1 MKMSASIVLV
11 LAGLSLANADATN
24 PISKVLEMI
33 SDLQTKIIG
42 EGEAAQKVYEEYSE
56 WCEERSKTLSFEIKT
71 GKSEVASLK
80 ATIDEE
86 TALSASLTTKIEE
99 LSAAIAT
106 DEADLKAAT
115 EIRDKEN
122 AVFVAEE
129 KDLSGII
136 DTLTRA
142 IGILES
148 HGSALLQTKN
158 VQHIAQALDVMV
170 QASAL
175 NAADAQRLTALV
187 QSSDGD
193 NDVGAPAGAV
203 YEGHSGGILDT
214 LGDLLEKAKSQ
225 LDAAR
230 KKETTNLYN
239 FQMLEQSLE
248 DQIKFGNAELA
259 KAKKG
264 LAGSGEKKATAE
276 GDLSVTTTDLNSDI
290 KTLADT
296 HHDCMTTASNFE
308 AETKSRGEELSAL
321 AEAKKVIVET
331 TSGATDLSHG
341 LAQVSLLQL
350 SSGLPSQAVR
360 FVRDLAHKQKSTAL
374 AQLASRLDS
383 AVRFGSGDDIFAKV
397 QGLIADMISKL
408 EAEAEADATHEAYCD
423 KEIAE
428 SDVKHADKTAEIAKL
443 TASIDSMSARSA
455 QLKEEVAALQKSLAD
470 LAASQAEMD
479 KLRQEENKDFVAN
492 KAEMEKGLEGVKL
505 ALKILT
511 EYYAKEGKSHLE
523 AEGAGG
529 GIIGLLEVCES
540 DFSKGLAEMVATEE
554 SSQSAYETE
563 TKENEIDKANKDQ
576 EVKYKTKESVDLDK
590 AVAEATS
597 YRAGVQTELD
607 AVNEYL
613 AKLHS
618 ECDEVAEPYA
628 ETKRRREAE
637 IAGLKEALAILD
649 GSQADVADAQAAADP
664 GVATAAS
671 ANTAKWQAAAVTLV
685 QKSALRGVSRHVM
698 A

>member
-1 MKMSASIVLV
+1 MKFSTGILL
-11 LAGLSLANADATN
+11 LAMLSLAGAEETN
-24 PISKVLEMI
+24 PIAKVLEMI

-42 EGEAAQKVYEEYSE
+42 EGEEAQKVYEEYSE

-106 DEADLKAAT
+106 DEADKKAAT

-148 HGSALLQTKN
+148 HGSALLQTQN
-158 VQHIAQALDVMV
+158 VQNIAQALNVMV

-175 NAADAQRLTALV
+175 NAADADRLTALV
-187 QSSDGD
+187 QSSSADGD
-193 NDVGAPAGAV
+193 SDVNAPAGAV
-203 YEGHSGGILDT
+203 YEGHSGGILAT
-214 LGDLLEKAKSQ
+214 LGDLLDKAKSQ

-239 FQMLEQSLE
+239 FQMLEQSLA
-248 DQIKFGNAELA
+248 DQIKFGNAELD

-264 LAGSGEKKATAE
+264 LAASGEKKAAAE
-276 GDLSVTTTDLNSDI
+276 GDLEVTTKDLNSDI
-290 KTLADT
+290 QTLADT

-308 AETKSRGEELSAL
+308 AETKSRGEELEAM
-321 AEAKKVIVET
+321 AQAKKVIVET
-331 TSGATDLSHG
+331 TSGATELSYG
-341 LAQVSLLQL
+341 LTQVSLLQL
-350 SSGLPSQAVR
+350 SSGTPSRAVR
-360 FVRDLAHKQKSTAL
+360 FVRELANKHKSTAL

-383 AVRFGSGDDIFAKV
+383 ALRYSSGDDIFAKV
-397 QGLIADMISKL
+397 KGLIADMISKL
-408 EAEAEADATHEAYCD
+408 EDEAEADATHEAYCD

-443 TASIDSMSARSA
+443 TAAIDSMSAKSA
-455 QLKEEVAALQKSLAD
+455 QLKEAVATLQKELAD

-479 KLRQEENKDFVAN
+479 KLRQEEHADFEVN

-511 EYYAKEGKSHLE
+511 EYYAKEDKSHLG

-540 DFSKGLAEMVATEE
+540 DFSKGLAEMIATEE

-563 TKENEIDKANKDQ
+563 TKENEISKANKDQ
-576 EVKYKTKESVDLDK
+576 DVKYKTKESVDLDK
-590 AVAEATS
+590 SVAEATS
-597 YRAGVQTELD
+597 DRAGVQTELD
-607 AVNEYL
+607 AVSEYL
-613 AKLHS
+613 AKLHG
-618 ECDEVAEPYA
+618 ECDEVAEPYE

-637 IAGLKEALAILD
+637 IAGLKDALSILD
-649 GSQADVADAQAAADP
+649 GSSADVASAQAAAEP
-664 GVATAAS
+664 GVAKAAS
-671 ANTAKWQAAAVTLV
+671 ANVASWQAAAVALV
-685 QKSALRGVSRHVM
+685 QKSALRGVKVH
-698 A
+698 AA

>member
-158 VQHIAQALDVMV
+158 VQNIAQALDVMV

-175 NAADAQRLTALV
+175 NAADAERLTALV

-203 YEGHSGGILDT
+203 YEGHSGGILET

-239 FQMLEQSLE
+239 FEMLKQSLE
-248 DQIKFGNAELA
+248 DQIKFGNAELV

-264 LAGSGEKKATAE
+264 LAASGEKKATAE
-276 GDLSVTTTDLNSDI
+276 GDLAVTTTDLNSDI
-290 KTLADT
+290 KTLAET

-321 AEAKKVIVET
+321 AAAKKVIVET
-331 TSGATDLSHG
+331 TSGATDLSYG

-383 AVRFGSGDDIFAKV
+383 AVRFGSGDD
-397 QGLIADMISKL
+397 
-408 EAEAEADATHEAYCD
+408 
-423 KEIAE
+423 
-428 SDVKHADKTAEIAKL
+428 
-443 TASIDSMSARSA
+443 
-455 QLKEEVAALQKSLAD
+455 
-470 LAASQAEMD
+470 
-479 KLRQEENKDFVAN
+479 LRQSER
-492 KAEMEKGLEGVKL
+492 
-505 ALKILT
+505 T
-511 EYYAKEGKSHLE
+511 
-523 AEGAGG
+523 
-529 GIIGLLEVCES
+529 
-540 DFSKGLAEMVATEE
+540 
-554 SSQSAYETE
+554 
-563 TKENEIDKANKDQ
+563 
-576 EVKYKTKESVDLDK
+576 
-590 AVAEATS
+590 
-597 YRAGVQTELD
+597 YR
-607 AVNEYL
+607 
-613 AKLHS
+613 
-618 ECDEVAEPYA
+618 
-628 ETKRRREAE
+628 
-637 IAGLKEALAILD
+637 
-649 GSQADVADAQAAADP
+649 
-664 GVATAAS
+664 
-671 ANTAKWQAAAVTLV
+671 
-685 QKSALRGVSRHVM
+685 
-698 A
+698 

>member
-11 LAGLSLANADATN
+11 LAGLALANADATN
-24 PISKVLEMI
+24 PIAKVLEMI

-106 DEADLKAAT
+106 DEADLMAAT

-142 IGILES
+142 IGILEK
-148 HGSALLQTKN
+148 HGSAFLQTKN
-158 VQHIAQALDVMV
+158 VQNIAQALDVMV

-175 NAADAQRLTALV
+175 NAADAERLTALV

-239 FQMLEQSLE
+239 FEMLKQSLE

-264 LAGSGEKKATAE
+264 LAASGEKKATAE
-276 GDLSVTTTDLNSDI
+276 GDLAVTTTDLNSDI
-290 KTLADT
+290 KTLAET

-321 AEAKKVIVET
+321 AAAKKVIVET
-331 TSGATDLSHG
+331 TSGAESLSYG

-350 SSGLPSQAVR
+350 ASGRALVVPQVVR
-360 FVRDLAHKQKSTAL
+360 FVRDLAHKQKSTML
-374 AQLASRLDS
+374 AQLASRMES
-383 AVRFGSGDDIFAKV
+383 AVRYGDDPFAKV
-397 QGLIADMISKL
+397 KGLIADMITKL
-408 EAEAEADATHEAYCD
+408 EAEAEADATHEAFCD

-443 TASIDSMSARSA
+443 TSAIDSMSARSA

-479 KLRQEENKDFVAN
+479 KLRQKENEDFVAN
-492 KAEMEKGLEGVKL
+492 KAEMEKGLDGVKL

-511 EYYAKEGKSHLE
+511 EYYASEGKSHLA

-529 GIIGLLEVCES
+529 GIIGLLEVIES
-540 DFSKGLAEMVATEE
+540 DFTKGLAEMTATEE
-554 SSQSAYETE
+554 SAQSAYDSE
-563 TKENEIDKANKDQ
+563 TKANEIDKANKDQ
-576 EVKYKTKESVDLDK
+576 DVKYKTKESVDLDK

-597 YRAGVQTELD
+597 DRAGVQTELD

-613 AKLHS
+613 AKLHG

-637 IAGLKEALAILD
+637 IAGLKEALSILD
-649 GSQADVADAQAAADP
+649 GSSADVAAAQAAAEP
-664 GVATAAS
+664 GVAKAAS
-671 ANTAKWQAAAVTLV
+671 ANVASWQAAAVALV
-685 QKSALRGVSRHVM
+685 QKSALRGVKVH
-698 A
+698 AA